1 MRPPGTSVAATPSC
15 SGWRS
20 RIWAANVPDAGEP
33 AKLGFSNIA
42 AHKRPAFTGGMMKL
56 GTFGRAALM
65 LAGSAFAAAAVAQTV
80 GDEGSSTTD
89 ALNIPANPEI
99 FGERDPSVITATAIV
114 NGHVITGTD
123 VAKRTALIL
132 LSNQATQVPAEELQ
146 RLRDQVLRTLLYEK
160 LQITAPQVADI
171 TVQQI

>member
-1 MRPPGTSVAATPSC
+1 
-15 SGWRS
+15 
-20 RIWAANVPDAGEP
+20 
-33 AKLGFSNIA
+33 
-42 AHKRPAFTGGMMKL
+42 MMKL

-99 FGERDPSVITATAIV
+99 FGERDPSVITTTAIV

-123 VAKRTALIL
+123 VDQRTALIL
-132 LSNQATQVPAEELQ
+132 LSNQATQVPAEERSEAHTSELQ
-146 RLRDQVLRTLLYEK
+146 S
-160 LQITAPQVADI
+160 
-171 TVQQI
+171 

>member
-1 MRPPGTSVAATPSC
+1 
-15 SGWRS
+15 
-20 RIWAANVPDAGEP
+20 
-33 AKLGFSNIA
+33 
-42 AHKRPAFTGGMMKL
+42 MMKL
-56 GTFGRAALM
+56 VTFGRVAVR
-65 LAGSAFAAAAVAQTV
+65 LAGSAVAVGAV
-80 GDEGSSTTD
+80 VENRGDEGRSTAC
-89 ALNIPANPEI
+89 ALCVPANPVI

-123 VAKRTALIL
+123 VDQRPALIL